1 MFTRYILPGIALIA
15 LGFAVVQMTKAQQ
28 KPSPLTPPVDPGR
41 SPYGKQLA
49 GAGIV
54 EPETENISIGS
65 HVPGV
70 VAKLYVKVGQKV
82 KPGDRLFQLDDRQLQ
97 AELMVRRS
105 IHANAT
111 ATFEKLKQQPRL
123 EERPTQDAKIVEAEV
138 NLKNQQKLYDRVKN
152 LTGSAVSEE
161 EVTTRQLAVELSK
174 AQLAK
179 AKGDYALWNAGAW
192 KPDLDIAQATI
203 DQALAQMKQ
212 TEIELQRITMTAPHQ
227 RWKTNDKGE
236 DIPDDEGVA
245 FEVLQVNIRPGEY
258 VANTPGSALIVLG
271 YVGKLHVR
279 VDLDENDIARFRTNF
294 SGLAKLRGN
303 PDVEF
308 PLTFVRVEPYVIPK
322 KSLTGANTERV
333 DTRVL
338 QVIYA
343 IDTKGM
349 QLYVGQQMDVFLNA
363 SH

>member
-1 MFTRYILPGIALIA
+1 MFTRYFLPGIALLA
-15 LGFAVVQMTKAQQ
+15 LGFAVVQMTKAQT
-28 KPSPLTPPVDPGR
+28 KPSPINPPVDPGR
-41 SPYGKQLA
+41 SPYVKQLA
-49 GAGIV
+49 GAGII
-54 EPETENISIGS
+54 EPETENISVGS

-70 VAKLYVKVGQKV
+70 VAKVYVKVGQKV

-97 AELMVRRS
+97 AEHAVRRS
-105 IHANAT
+105 IHASAD
-111 ATFEKLKQQPRL
+111 AAFEKLAQQPRP
-123 EERPTQDAKIVEAEV
+123 EEKPTNDAKVLEAEV

-152 LTGSAVSEE
+152 LTGNAVSEE
-161 EVTTRQLAVELSK
+161 EVTTRQIAVELAQ
-174 AQLAK
+174 AQLTR
-179 AKGDYALWNAGAW
+179 AKGDFSLWNAGAW
-192 KPDLDIAQATI
+192 RPDKDIAQATI

-212 TEIELQRITMTAPHQ
+212 TETEIARLTGTAPHQ
-227 RWKTNDKGE
+227 RWKTSDKGE

-258 VANTPGSALIVLG
+258 VANTPGNALIVLG

-294 SGLAKLRGN
+294 TGMAKLRGN
-303 PDVEF
+303 PDAEF

-322 KSLTGANTERV
+322 RSLTGANTERV

-343 IDTKGM
+343 IDTKNIP
-349 QLYVGQQMDVFLNA
+349 LYVGQQMDVFLNA
-363 SH
+363 KE